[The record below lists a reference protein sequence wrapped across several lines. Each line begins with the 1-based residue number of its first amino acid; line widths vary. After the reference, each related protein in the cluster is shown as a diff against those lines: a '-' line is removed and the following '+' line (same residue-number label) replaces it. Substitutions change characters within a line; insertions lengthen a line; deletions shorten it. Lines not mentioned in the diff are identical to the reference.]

1 MRRRKSQTQY
11 FFRVDLKRRNWDA
24 EGVALL
30 GHQTLRDLHELI
42 TDAQQANQLFSFRF
56 SGNIAAE
63 SKKPIREAE
72 SEQRIKVTSYDSDTA
87 SAVRLDQLNLEVG
100 QTFEC
105 IFQLGA
111 DDRHTK
117 IRVDA
122 IHE

>member
-1 MRRRKSQTQY
+1 MRRKKSQTQY
-11 FFRVDLKRRNWDA
+11 FFRVDLKHRNSDA
-24 EGVALL
+24 DGIALL

-42 TDAQQANQLFSFRF
+42 SDAQQANQLFSFRF
-56 SGNIAAE
+56 SRDIAAE

-72 SEQRIKVTSYDSDTA
+72 SEQRLKVTSYDSNTA
-87 SAVRLDQLNLEVG
+87 SAIRLDQLNLEVG

-105 IFQLGA
+105 IFQFGT
-111 DDRHTK
+111 DDCRTK